1 MILYFDDE
9 HFKYD
14 VVNAI
19 GDFFGDIIV
28 DSCGIIDNYT
38 ARKAPKGENKHIL
51 ESVLFAY
58 LCKKEHNGL
67 KDWIC
72 QFYKENE
79 MIKIVLN
86 SLFDEAEVNINLKSM
101 KVSI

>member
-1 MILYFDDE
+1 MILYYDDE

-14 VVNAI
+14 ITNAI
-19 GDFFGDIIV
+19 GDFFGDIVV
-28 DSCGIIDNYT
+28 DACDIIDDYT
-38 ARKAPKGENKHIL
+38 ARKTPKGENKHIL

-79 MIKIVLN
+79 MIKIRLM
-86 SLFDEAEVNINLKSM
+86 SLFDKTEANINLKSM